1 MAWTEYRENRW
12 KQGVLAYWVLPE
24 SLVCFWGCIRTAW
37 ESGPVDG
44 GAVTFDR
51 PTCPI
56 WTQWSLCKKHVDI
69 CRNTV
74 LLACVPQF
82 DTMHP
87 SMSLG
92 AFFNDRN
99 FRRLSGKYPQAY
111 GNIATPKLIQCKIAE
126 MPENKPFHG
135 FRHFVFS
142 VFEPFFRFGSCFAL
156 RFCTSF

>member
-1 MAWTEYRENRW
+1 
-12 KQGVLAYWVLPE
+12 
-24 SLVCFWGCIRTAW
+24 
-37 ESGPVDG
+37 
-44 GAVTFDR
+44 
-51 PTCPI
+51 
-56 WTQWSLCKKHVDI
+56 
-69 CRNTV
+69 
-74 LLACVPQF
+74 
-82 DTMHP
+82 MHP

-92 AFFNDRN
+92 ANFNDRD
-99 FRRLSGKYPQAY
+99 FRHLSEKYPQVQ